1 MTDAE
6 SAVRFATA
14 AAPRTEEDR
23 QARAQALFNAA
34 RVYALAVEFAAQ
46 DVSRQGERAIALY
59 RSYRSRAL
67 DLLDEALKYVP
78 DQDNRDAI
86 LHDPAQRSIRRGT
99 GRSPSHKRQSPFP
112 EPQHPR

>member
-6 SAVRFATA
+6 AAVRLASAVV
-14 AAPRTEEDR
+14 PRTEEER
-23 QARAQALFNAA
+23 KAKAQALFNAA

-59 RSYRSRAL
+59 RNYRSRAL

-78 DQDNRDAI
+78 DQDA
-86 LHDPAQRSIRRGT
+86 ATRS
-99 GRSPSHKRQSPFP
+99 
-112 EPQHPR
+112 